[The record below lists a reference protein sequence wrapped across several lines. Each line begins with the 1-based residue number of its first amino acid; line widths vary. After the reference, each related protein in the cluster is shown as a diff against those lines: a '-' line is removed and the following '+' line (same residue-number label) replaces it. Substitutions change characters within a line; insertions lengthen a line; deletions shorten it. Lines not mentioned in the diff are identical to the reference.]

1 MTIGLMIQFGTIS
14 GSIFGMPQVFGTAT
28 DWWKIYAI
36 ESIVILI
43 VIIIIF
49 FIPESPR

>member
-14 GSIFGMPQVFGTAT
+14 GSIFGMPQIFGTTT
-28 DWWKIYAI
+28 DWWKIYAF
-36 ESIVILI
+36 ESVLILI
-43 VIIIIF
+43 VIIIIN